1 MGTISYAQVP
11 PTAATIALNAY
22 IYGYGGHSLVTPH
35 AALKQLWWTEDRIDS
50 KVTRKFV
57 VSQIKG
63 EERDFLDKPLAFGEG
78 LTDDTY
84 MEWILGRARRLFLIL
99 AEIGKPEQIFGL
111 IDDSLDDDD
120 LPFSFESIVDMDLCV
135 EPDERLNRKF
145 HTTQFLYLLRQLVQG
160 GHIDY
165 GPQEHIPMEYV
176 HKVPPAVSLQSWD
189 RIHFPKDQE
198 QVFVRRK
205 FAFGTG
211 NDKDDLREMYMQDIA
226 EARRLAHPH
235 VARVW
240 ASYTAGDA
248 GYVLSDFVP
257 EHTLASFIAHRTPY
271 QFMRVPQAERPI
283 ILLEWMHC
291 LIDALAM
298 LHHRGV
304 SHGAIR
310 PSNILI
316 DHDNCIAFSDIG
328 VLRTFQ
334 RGKKS
339 IKNEVSGYSAPETHV
354 EEKVRGVHFA
364 DAPSSPIDIKRSSD
378 DSTFSETSL
387 SSSSSPKISNP
398 ILIHSSSPMVDSP
411 MNSFN
416 YPSLPP
422 PIPLF
427 RNFSRHLPPPPTFA
441 SASKWSPTPGK
452 SRRLFRRSNSP
463 PVSLSSSPPD
473 GEQKFFSPD
482 DVGPSHPI
490 PIRADRKPSWASW
503 GTTPCPT
510 SSTPSDPSSLL
521 SELLNEPLTVP
532 KPLVIRKTA
541 SQRSLNDNTAT
552 ASTRQN
558 TGFESDIFSLGCV
571 YLDLVTYIVKGKL
584 SDLQKFRAQ
593 AKAPLPTDTATLHT
607 WLAHLASDAIRLS
620 PTVPVL
626 SALVPILGVVR
637 DMLLPD
643 PSHRPTAMIIRD
655 RISAALEQA
664 NLHSLCCK
672 DRTWDPDLASQQR
685 ARLSTRRPPK
695 APGKESASTS
705 LGSVTTESSVEGGA
719 EYAADGPDVT
729 MRRSL
734 SVGSAALEKNGGS
747 TGKMKKLGLGWM
759 RKPHAK
765 GF

>member
-11 PTAATIALNAY
+11 PTAATKALNAY
-22 IYGYGGHSLVTPH
+22 IYRFGGHSLVTPH

-120 LPFSFESIVDMDLCV
+120 LPFSYESIVDMDLCV
-135 EPDERLNRKF
+135 EPDERLNRRF
-145 HTTQFLYLLRQLVQG
+145 HATQFLYLLRQIDQG

-165 GPQEHIPMEYV
+165 GPQEYIPMEYV

-189 RIHFPKDQE
+189 RIHFPKDHE

-205 FAFGTG
+205 FTFGTG
-211 NDKDDLREMYMQDIA
+211 NDKDNLRETYMQDLA
-226 EARRLAHPH
+226 EAKRLAHPH
-235 VARVW
+235 IARVW

-271 QFMRVPQAERPI
+271 QFMRVAQAERPV

-291 LIDALAM
+291 LTDALAM
-298 LHHRGV
+298 LHHRGI

-328 VLRTFQ
+328 ILRTFQ
-334 RGKKS
+334 RGK
-339 IKNEVSGYSAPETHV
+339 IFVKNEASGYSAPEIHM

-364 DAPSSPIDIKRSSD
+364 DSLSSVIHVKRGSD
-378 DSTFSETSL
+378 DSDLSDASL
-387 SSSSSPKISNP
+387 SSSSSPKVSNSMP
-398 ILIHSSSPMVDSP
+398 IHSSEAMVDSP

-416 YPSLPP
+416 HSSMSS

-427 RNFSRHLPPPPTFA
+427 RNFSRHLPPPQTFA
-441 SASKWSPTPGK
+441 SANIWSPSSGK
-452 SRRLFRRSNSP
+452 SRRLLRKSNSP
-463 PVSLSSSPPD
+463 PASSSGSPP
-473 GEQKFFSPD
+473 GKGSKFFSPD
-482 DVGPSHPI
+482 DIGPSQPI
-490 PIRADRKPSWASW
+490 QISPDRRPSWASW
-503 GTTPCPT
+503 GTSPCPT
-510 SSTPSDPSSLL
+510 SSTASDPSSLL
-521 SELLNEPLTVP
+521 SELLNEPLSIP

-541 SQRSLNDNTAT
+541 SQSSLNNTLVT
-552 ASTRQN
+552 TPTRQD
-558 TGFESDIFSLGCV
+558 TGFESDVFSLGCV

-620 PTVPVL
+620 PTVHVL
-626 SALVPILGVVR
+626 SALVPVLGVVR

-643 PSHRPTAMIIRD
+643 PSHRPTALAIRD
-655 RISAALEQA
+655 RIAAALEQE
-664 NLHSLCCK
+664 NLHCLCCK
-672 DRTWDPDLASQQR
+672 DRDWDPELAAEQR
-685 ARLSTRRPPK
+685 PRLSNRRPPK
-695 APGKESASTS
+695 ANEKDSTDTS
-705 LGSVTTESSVEGGA
+705 LVSVTTKSSADGGSEG
-719 EYAADGPDVT
+719 AADGPDVI

-734 SVGSAALEKNGGS
+734 SVGSGVMEKNGG
-747 TGKMKKLGLGWM
+747 KMKKVGLGWM

>member
-22 IYGYGGHSLVTPH
+22 IYGFGGHSLVTPH

-84 MEWILGRARRLFLIL
+84 MEWILGRARRLFLIM

-120 LPFSFESIVDMDLCV
+120 LPFSLESIVDMDLCV

-145 HTTQFLYLLRQLVQG
+145 YATQFLYLLRQLGQG

-189 RIHFPKDQE
+189 RVHFPKDHE
-198 QVFVRRK
+198 QVYARRK

-211 NDKDDLREMYMQDIA
+211 DDKDELREAYLRDTG
-226 EARRLAHPH
+226 EAGRLVHPH
-235 VARVW
+235 IARVW

-248 GYVLSDFVP
+248 GYVLSDFVA

-271 QFMRVPQAERPI
+271 QFMRVPQGDRPI

-291 LIDALAM
+291 LVDALAM
-298 LHHRGV
+298 LHHQGLQ
-304 SHGAIR
+304 HGAIR
-310 PSNILI
+310 PSNILV

-328 VLRTFQ
+328 ILRTFQ
-334 RGKKS
+334 RGKKAV
-339 IKNEVSGYSAPETHV
+339 KNEVSGYSAPEIYQ

-364 DAPSSPIDIKRSSD
+364 DAPSSPVEIKRGSNDGTISGV
-378 DSTFSETSL
+378 SI
-387 SSSSSPKISNP
+387 SSSSPSDTSKP
-398 ILIHSSSPMVDSP
+398 VLVYSSSPPVDSP

-416 YPSLPP
+416 PSSPA

-441 SASKWSPTPGK
+441 SA
-452 SRRLFRRSNSP
+452 NS
-463 PVSLSSSPPD
+463 STDD
-473 GEQKFFSPD
+473 GPKFFCPD
-482 DVGPSHPI
+482 DVGLSQPS
-490 PIRADRKPSWASW
+490 PIRVDRRPSWASW

-510 SSTPSDPSSLL
+510 SSTASDPSTLL
-521 SELLNEPLTVP
+521 SELLNEPLSIP
-532 KPLVIRKTA
+532 KPLCIRKTT
-541 SQRSLNDNTAT
+541 SQRSLNSNIQRNTQAD
-552 ASTRQN
+552 
-558 TGFESDIFSLGCV
+558 TGFESDVFCLGCV

-593 AKAPLPTDTATLHT
+593 SKAPLPTDTATLYT

-643 PSHRPTAMIIRD
+643 PSHRPTALVIRD
-655 RISAALEQA
+655 RIAAALEQA
-664 NLHSLCCK
+664 DLHSLCCK
-672 DRTWDPDLASQQR
+672 ERSWDPELAVLQR

-695 APGKESASTS
+695 TSEDKSTRPS
-705 LGSVTTESSVEGGA
+705 LGSETTEGSAEVGA
-719 EYAADGPDVT
+719 EPVADSHSII

-734 SVGSAALEKNGGS
+734 SVGSGVMEKNGNS
-747 TGKMKKLGLGWM
+747 RMKKLGLGWM

>member
-11 PTAATIALNAY
+11 PTAATKALNAY
-22 IYGYGGHSLVTPH
+22 IYGFGGHSLVTPH

-120 LPFSFESIVDMDLCV
+120 LPFSYESIVDMDLCV

-145 HTTQFLYLLRQLVQG
+145 HATQFLYLLRQIDQG

-189 RIHFPKDQE
+189 RIHFPKDHE

-205 FAFGTG
+205 FTFGTG
-211 NDKDDLREMYMQDIA
+211 NDKDNLRETYMQDLA
-226 EARRLAHPH
+226 EAKRLAHPH
-235 VARVW
+235 IARVW

-271 QFMRVPQAERPI
+271 QFMRVAQAERPV

-298 LHHRGV
+298 LHHRGI

-334 RGKKS
+334 RGKRFV
-339 IKNEVSGYSAPETHV
+339 KNEASGYSAPEMHM

-364 DAPSSPIDIKRSSD
+364 DSLSSVIHVKRGSD
-378 DSTFSETSL
+378 DSHLSDASL
-387 SSSSSPKISNP
+387 SSSSSPKVSNSMP
-398 ILIHSSSPMVDSP
+398 IHNSGPLIDSP

-416 YPSLPP
+416 PSSMSS

-441 SASKWSPTPGK
+441 SANIWSPSSGK
-452 SRRLFRRSNSP
+452 SRRLLRKSNSP
-463 PVSLSSSPPD
+463 PASSSGSPP
-473 GEQKFFSPD
+473 GKGSKFFSPD
-482 DVGPSHPI
+482 DTGPSQPI
-490 PIRADRKPSWASW
+490 PISPDRRPSWASW
-503 GTTPCPT
+503 GTSPCPT
-510 SSTPSDPSSLL
+510 SSTASDPSSLL
-521 SELLNEPLTVP
+521 SELLNEPLSIP
-532 KPLVIRKTA
+532 KPLVIRKTV
-541 SQRSLNDNTAT
+541 SQSSLSNTLVT
-552 ASTRQN
+552 TPTRQD
-558 TGFESDIFSLGCV
+558 TGFESDVFSLGCV

-620 PTVPVL
+620 PTVHVL

-643 PSHRPTAMIIRD
+643 PSHRPTALVIRD
-655 RISAALEQA
+655 RIAAALEQE
-664 NLHSLCCK
+664 NLHCLCCK
-672 DRTWDPDLASQQR
+672 DRDWDPELAAEQR
-685 ARLSTRRPPK
+685 PRLSTRRPRK
-695 APGKESASTS
+695 ATEKDSTNTS
-705 LGSVTTESSVEGGA
+705 LRSVTTESSADGGSEG
-719 EYAADGPDVT
+719 AADGPDVI

-734 SVGSAALEKNGGS
+734 SVGSGVMEKNG
-747 TGKMKKLGLGWM
+747 GKMKKLGLGWM

>member
-1 MGTISYAQVP
+1 MGTLSYAQVP

-22 IYGYGGHSLVTPH
+22 IYGFGGHSLVTPH

-63 EERDFLDKPLAFGEG
+63 EERDFLDRPLAFGEG

-99 AEIGKPEQIFGL
+99 TEIGKPEQIFGL

-145 HTTQFLYLLRQLVQG
+145 HATQFLYLLRQLDQG

-165 GPQEHIPMEYV
+165 GHQEHIPMEYV

-189 RIHFPKDQE
+189 RIHFPKDHE

-205 FAFGTG
+205 FTFGTG
-211 NDKDDLREMYMQDIA
+211 IDKDDLRETYMQDLA
-226 EARRLAHPH
+226 EAKRLAHPH
-235 VARVW
+235 IVRVW

-248 GYVLSDFVP
+248 GFVLSDFVP

-271 QFMRVPQAERPI
+271 QFMRVPQADRPV

-298 LHHRGV
+298 LHHRGI

-310 PSNILI
+310 PSNILV

-328 VLRTFQ
+328 ILRTFQ
-334 RGKKS
+334 RGKKFV
-339 IKNEVSGYSAPETHV
+339 KNEASGYSAPETQV

-364 DAPSSPIDIKRSSD
+364 ESLSSTIHIKRGSD
-378 DSTFSETSL
+378 DSTLSGAS
-387 SSSSSPKISNP
+387 SSSSSPPKILDPMVS
-398 ILIHSSSPMVDSP
+398 HSSSPMIDSP
-411 MNSFN
+411 MNSF
-416 YPSLPP
+416 SHSSS

-441 SASKWSPTPGK
+441 SANIWSHSPGK
-452 SRRLFRRSNSP
+452 SRRLLRKSNGP
-463 PVSLSSSPPD
+463 PASTSGSPPD
-473 GEQKFFSPD
+473 QSPKFFLPD
-482 DVGPSHPI
+482 GAGPSQPI
-490 PIRADRKPSWASW
+490 PISPDRRPSWASW

-510 SSTPSDPSSLL
+510 SSIASDPSSLL
-521 SELLNEPLTVP
+521 SELLNEPPNVP
-532 KPLVIRKTA
+532 KPLVIRKTT
-541 SQRSLNDNTAT
+541 SQSSLNNNNPAAT
-552 ASTRQN
+552 STHQD

-593 AKAPLPTDTATLHT
+593 TKAPLPTDTATLHT

-620 PTVPVL
+620 PTVHVL

-643 PSHRPTAMIIRD
+643 PSHRPTALVIRD
-655 RISAALEQA
+655 RIAAALEQA
-664 NLHSLCCK
+664 NLNALCCK
-672 DRTWDPDLASQQR
+672 DRDWDPELAAQQR
-685 ARLSTRRPPK
+685 PRLSTRRPPK
-695 APGKESASTS
+695 TTGKGSTDTS
-705 LGSVTTESSVEGGA
+705 LGSVTTESSSA
-719 EYAADGPDVT
+719 EFSGESAADGPDVM

-734 SVGSAALEKNGGS
+734 SAGSGALEKNGG
-747 TGKMKKLGLGWM
+747 GRMKKLGLGWM
-759 RKPHAK
+759 KKPHAK

>member
-22 IYGYGGHSLVTPH
+22 IYGFGGHSLVTPH
-35 AALKQLWWTEDRIDS
+35 AALKQLWWTEDRIDN

-120 LPFSFESIVDMDLCV
+120 LPFSLESIADMDLSV

-145 HTTQFLYLLRQLVQG
+145 HATQFLYLLRQLGPG

-176 HKVPPAVSLQSWD
+176 HKIPPAVTLQSWD
-189 RIHFPKDQE
+189 RIHFPKDHG

-205 FAFGTG
+205 FMFGVG
-211 NDKDDLREMYMQDIA
+211 NDQDDLREMYMQDLA
-226 EARRLAHPH
+226 EAKQLAHPH
-235 VARVW
+235 IARLW

-257 EHTLASFIAHRTPY
+257 EHTLATFIAHRTPY
-271 QFMRVPQAERPI
+271 QFMRVPQAERPV

-291 LIDALAM
+291 LVDALAM

-304 SHGAIR
+304 QHGAIR

-328 VLRTFQ
+328 ILRTFQ
-334 RGKKS
+334 RGKKLV
-339 IKNEVSGYSAPETHV
+339 KNEASGYAAPETHV
-354 EEKVRGVHFA
+354 EERIRGVHFA
-364 DAPSSPIDIKRSSD
+364 DTPMDNKRSSD
-378 DSTFSETSL
+378 DSTLSETS
-387 SSSSSPKISNP
+387 IS
-398 ILIHSSSPMVDSP
+398 
-411 MNSFN
+411 
-416 YPSLPP
+416 
-422 PIPLF
+422 
-427 RNFSRHLPPPPTFA
+427 
-441 SASKWSPTPGK
+441 
-452 SRRLFRRSNSP
+452 
-463 PVSLSSSPPD
+463 
-473 GEQKFFSPD
+473 
-482 DVGPSHPI
+482 
-490 PIRADRKPSWASW
+490 
-503 GTTPCPT
+503 T
-510 SSTPSDPSSLL
+510 SVPEIKYLL
-521 SELLNEPLTVP
+521 SELLNQPLNKP
-532 KPLVIRKTA
+532 KPLVIRKRSSRTSLNSNSETA
-541 SQRSLNDNTAT
+541 SAHQD
-552 ASTRQN
+552 

-593 AKAPLPTDTATLHT
+593 AKAPLPNDTATLHT

-643 PSHRPTAMIIRD
+643 PSYRPTAFAVRD
-655 RISAALEQA
+655 RIAAALKQA
-664 NLHSLCCK
+664 DLRYLCCK
-672 DRTWDPDLASQQR
+672 DRSWDPELAFLQR
-685 ARLSTRRPPK
+685 PRLSTRRSPK
-695 APGKESASTS
+695 TSGKESLETS
-705 LGSVTTESSVEGGA
+705 LGSVTTDSSAEGGD
-719 EYAADGPDVT
+719 ESAADGPSVT

-734 SVGSAALEKNGGS
+734 SVGSGVLEKDRA
-747 TGKMKKLGLGWM
+747 GKMKKLGLGWM

>member
-22 IYGYGGHSLVTPH
+22 IYGFGGHSLVTPH

-84 MEWILGRARRLFLIL
+84 MEWILGRARRLFLIM

-120 LPFSFESIVDMDLCV
+120 LPFSLESIVDMDLCV

-145 HTTQFLYLLRQLVQG
+145 YATQFLYLLRQLGQG

-189 RIHFPKDQE
+189 RVHFPKDHE
-198 QVFVRRK
+198 QVYARRK

-211 NDKDDLREMYMQDIA
+211 DDKDELREAYLRDTG
-226 EARRLAHPH
+226 EAGRLVHPH
-235 VARVW
+235 IARVW

-248 GYVLSDFVP
+248 GYVLSDFVA

-271 QFMRVPQAERPI
+271 QFMRVPQGDRPI

-291 LIDALAM
+291 LVDALAM
-298 LHHRGV
+298 LHHQGLQ
-304 SHGAIR
+304 HGAIR
-310 PSNILI
+310 PSNILV

-328 VLRTFQ
+328 ILRTFQ
-334 RGKKS
+334 RGKKAV
-339 IKNEVSGYSAPETHV
+339 KNEVSGYSAPEKYQ

-364 DAPSSPIDIKRSSD
+364 DAPSSPVEIKRGSNDGTISGV
-378 DSTFSETSL
+378 SI
-387 SSSSSPKISNP
+387 SSSSPSDTSKP
-398 ILIHSSSPMVDSP
+398 VLVYSSSPPVDSP

-416 YPSLPP
+416 PSSPA

-441 SASKWSPTPGK
+441 SA
-452 SRRLFRRSNSP
+452 NSSTDDDP
-463 PVSLSSSPPD
+463 
-473 GEQKFFSPD
+473 KFFCPD
-482 DVGPSHPI
+482 DVGLSQPS
-490 PIRADRKPSWASW
+490 PIRVGRRPSWASW

-510 SSTPSDPSSLL
+510 SSTASDPSTLL
-521 SELLNEPLTVP
+521 SELLNEPLSVP
-532 KPLVIRKTA
+532 KPLCIRKTT
-541 SQRSLNDNTAT
+541 SQRSLNSNIQRNTRAD
-552 ASTRQN
+552 
-558 TGFESDIFSLGCV
+558 TGFESDVFSLGCV

-593 AKAPLPTDTATLHT
+593 SKAPLPTDTATLYT

-643 PSHRPTAMIIRD
+643 PSHRPTAHVIRD
-655 RISAALEQA
+655 RIAAALEQA
-664 NLHSLCCK
+664 DLHSLCCK
-672 DRTWDPDLASQQR
+672 ERSWDPELAVLQR

-695 APGKESASTS
+695 TSEDKSTRPS
-705 LGSVTTESSVEGGA
+705 LGSETTEGSAEVGA
-719 EYAADGPDVT
+719 EPVADSHSIM

-734 SVGSAALEKNGGS
+734 SVGSGVMEKNGNS
-747 TGKMKKLGLGWM
+747 RMKKLGLGWM

>member
-35 AALKQLWWTEDRIDS
+35 AALKQLWWTEDRIES

-120 LPFSFESIVDMDLCV
+120 LPFSLESIVDMDLCV

-145 HTTQFLYLLRQLVQG
+145 HATQFLYLLRQLGQG

-189 RIHFPKDQE
+189 RIHFPKDHE

-205 FAFGTG
+205 FTFGTG
-211 NDKDDLREMYMQDIA
+211 DDKDELREAYLQDIT
-226 EARRLAHPH
+226 EARRLVHPH
-235 VARVW
+235 IARVW

-248 GYVLSDFVP
+248 GYVLSDFVA

-271 QFMRVPQAERPI
+271 QFMRVPQSDRPI

-291 LIDALAM
+291 LVDALAM
-298 LHHRGV
+298 LHHRGIQ
-304 SHGAIR
+304 HGAIR
-310 PSNILI
+310 PSNILV
-316 DHDNCIAFSDIG
+316 DHDNCIAFADIG
-328 VLRTFQ
+328 ILRTFQ
-334 RGKKS
+334 RGKKAV
-339 IKNEVSGYSAPETHV
+339 KNEVSGYSAPEIYQ
-354 EEKVRGVHFA
+354 EAKIRGVHFA
-364 DAPSSPIDIKRSSD
+364 DAPSSPVEITH
-378 DSTFSETSL
+378 DSEDRTMSGAL
-387 SSSSSPKISNP
+387 MSSSSPPKISRP
-398 ILIHSSSPMVDSP
+398 VLVHSSSPMIDSP
-411 MNSFN
+411 MNSFSD
-416 YPSLPP
+416 PSLPA

-427 RNFSRHLPPPPTFA
+427 RNFNS
-441 SASKWSPTPGK
+441 SADDDP
-452 SRRLFRRSNSP
+452 
-463 PVSLSSSPPD
+463 
-473 GEQKFFSPD
+473 KFFSPD
-482 DVGPSHPI
+482 DVGLSQPS
-490 PIRADRKPSWASW
+490 PIRADRRPSWASW

-510 SSTPSDPSSLL
+510 SSTASDPSALL
-521 SELLNEPLTVP
+521 SELLNEPFGIP
-532 KPLVIRKTA
+532 KPLCIRKTT
-541 SQRSLNDNTAT
+541 SQRSLNSKAREKTQTD
-552 ASTRQN
+552 
-558 TGFESDIFSLGCV
+558 TGFGSDVFSLGCV

-593 AKAPLPTDTATLHT
+593 SKAPLPTDTATLHT

-643 PSHRPTAMIIRD
+643 PCHRPTTLIIRD
-655 RISAALEQA
+655 RITAALEQA

-672 DRTWDPDLASQQR
+672 ERSWDPELAASQR

-695 APGKESASTS
+695 TSEDRPTRPS
-705 LGSVTTESSVEGGA
+705 LGSETTEGSAEAGA
-719 EYAADGPDVT
+719 ELTADSHSVI

-734 SVGSAALEKNGGS
+734 SVGSGVMEKNGTS
-747 TGKMKKLGLGWM
+747 RMKKLGLGWM

>member
-111 IDDSLDDDD
+111 IDDSFDDDD
-120 LPFSFESIVDMDLCV
+120 LPFSLESIADMDLCV
-135 EPDERLNRKF
+135 EPDERLDRKF
-145 HTTQFLYLLRQLVQG
+145 YATQFLYLLRQLG
-160 GHIDY
+160 PAGHIDY
-165 GPQEHIPMEYV
+165 GPQEHIPMEHV
-176 HKVPPAVSLQSWD
+176 HKLPPAVSLQSWD
-189 RIHFPKDQE
+189 RIHFPKDHE

-205 FAFGTG
+205 FALGAG
-211 NDKDDLREMYMQDIA
+211 DDKEELREMYMQDLTKA
-226 EARRLAHPH
+226 KQLAHPH
-235 VARVW
+235 ISRVW

-248 GYVLSDFVP
+248 GYILSDFVP

-271 QFMRVPQAERPI
+271 QFMRVPQGERPV

-304 SHGAIR
+304 QHGAIR
-310 PSNILI
+310 PSNIII

-328 VLRTFQ
+328 ILRTFQ
-334 RGKKS
+334 RGKKFV
-339 IKNEVSGYSAPETHV
+339 KNEASGYSAPETHV
-354 EEKVRGVHFA
+354 GGKVRGVHFA
-364 DAPSSPIDIKRSSD
+364 DASSSLTGTKRSSD
-378 DSTFSETSL
+378 DSTLSGASV
-387 SSSSSPKISNP
+387 SSSGSPKVSNP
-398 ILIHSSSPMVDSP
+398 ILLHSSSPIVDSP

-416 YPSLPP
+416 QPSSPL

-441 SASKWSPTPGK
+441 SASSWSSSSGR
-452 SRRLFRRSNSP
+452 SRRLFRKSNSP
-463 PVSLSSSPPD
+463 PASPSDSPPD
-473 GEQKFFSPD
+473 EGHRSFSHN
-482 DVGPSHPI
+482 DVNQSHPI
-490 PIRADRKPSWASW
+490 PIKTDRRPSWASW

-510 SSTPSDPSSLL
+510 SSTSNASSLL
-521 SELLNEPLTVP
+521 SELLNEPLNIP
-532 KPLVIRKTA
+532 KPLVIRKSA
-541 SQRSLNDNTAT
+541 SQRSLSSTAAT
-552 ASTRQN
+552 VSTRRD
-558 TGFESDIFSLGCV
+558 TGLESDVFSLGCV

-593 AKAPLPTDTATLHT
+593 AKAPLPNDTATLHT

-643 PSHRPTAMIIRD
+643 PSHRPTAFAIRD
-655 RISAALEQA
+655 RIAAALEQA
-664 NLHSLCCK
+664 DLHSLCCK
-672 DRTWDPDLASQQR
+672 DRNWDPELASQQR
-685 ARLSTRRPPK
+685 PRLCTRRPPK
-695 APGKESASTS
+695 AHGKDSTDTS
-705 LGSVTTESSVEGGA
+705 LGSVMTDSSADCGDES
-719 EYAADGPDVT
+719 AADGPSVT
-729 MRRSL
+729 MMRRSL
-734 SVGSAALEKNGGS
+734 SVGSAVLEKNGAS
-747 TGKMKKLGLGWM
+747 KMKKLGLGWM

>member
-11 PTAATIALNAY
+11 PTAATKALNAY
-22 IYGYGGHSLVTPH
+22 IYGFGGHSLVTPH

-120 LPFSFESIVDMDLCV
+120 LPFSYESIVDMDLCV

-145 HTTQFLYLLRQLVQG
+145 HATQFLYLLRQIDQG

-189 RIHFPKDQE
+189 RIHFPKDHE

-205 FAFGTG
+205 FTFGTG
-211 NDKDDLREMYMQDIA
+211 NDKDNLRKTYMQDLA
-226 EARRLAHPH
+226 EAKRLAHPH
-235 VARVW
+235 IARVW

-271 QFMRVPQAERPI
+271 QFMRVPQTERPV

-298 LHHRGV
+298 LHHRGI

-316 DHDNCIAFSDIG
+316 DHDNCIAFSDVG

-334 RGKKS
+334 RGKKLV
-339 IKNEVSGYSAPETHV
+339 KNEASGYSAPEMHV

-364 DAPSSPIDIKRSSD
+364 DSLSSMIHVKRGSD
-378 DSTFSETSL
+378 DSTLSDASL
-387 SSSSSPKISNP
+387 SSSSSPQVSNP
-398 ILIHSSSPMVDSP
+398 ISIHSSGPMVDSP

-416 YPSLPP
+416 HSAISS

-441 SASKWSPTPGK
+441 SADIWSPSSGK
-452 SRRLFRRSNSP
+452 SRRLLRKSNSP
-463 PVSLSSSPPD
+463 PASSSGSPPGKD
-473 GEQKFFSPD
+473 SKFFSPD
-482 DVGPSHPI
+482 DIGPSQPI
-490 PIRADRKPSWASW
+490 PVSPDRRPSWASW
-503 GTTPCPT
+503 GTSPCPT
-510 SSTPSDPSSLL
+510 SSTASDPSSLL
-521 SELLNEPLTVP
+521 SELLNEPLSVP
-532 KPLVIRKTA
+532 KPLIIRKTA
-541 SQRSLNDNTAT
+541 SQSSLNNTLVT
-552 ASTRQN
+552 TSTRQD

-593 AKAPLPTDTATLHT
+593 AKAPLPTATATLHT

-620 PTVPVL
+620 PTVHVL

-643 PSHRPTAMIIRD
+643 PSHRPTALAVRD
-655 RISAALEQA
+655 RIAAALEQE

-672 DRTWDPDLASQQR
+672 GCDWDPELAAQQR
-685 ARLSTRRPPK
+685 PRLSTRRPRK
-695 APGKESASTS
+695 ATGKNSTDTS
-705 LGSVTTESSVEGGA
+705 LGSVTTERSAEGGS
-719 EYAADGPDVT
+719 EGAADGPDVV

-734 SVGSAALEKNGGS
+734 SVGSGVMEKNR
-747 TGKMKKLGLGWM
+747 GKMKKLGLGWM

>member
-35 AALKQLWWTEDRIDS
+35 AALKQLWWTEDRIDG

-120 LPFSFESIVDMDLCV
+120 LPFSLSSIADMDLCV

-145 HTTQFLYLLRQLVQG
+145 YATQFLYLLRQLGPG

-176 HKVPPAVSLQSWD
+176 HKLPPAVTLQSWD
-189 RIHFPKDQE
+189 RIHFPKDHE

-205 FAFGTG
+205 FTFGIG
-211 NDKDDLREMYMQDIA
+211 DDKDDLREMYIQDLA
-226 EARRLAHPH
+226 EAKQLAHPH
-235 VARVW
+235 MARVW
-240 ASYTAGDA
+240 ASYTTGDV

-271 QFMRVPQAERPI
+271 QFMRVPQGERPV

-291 LIDALAM
+291 LVDALAM

-304 SHGAIR
+304 QHGAIR

-316 DHDNCIAFSDIG
+316 DHDNCIAFSDVGI
-328 VLRTFQ
+328 LRTFQ
-334 RGKKS
+334 RGKKFV
-339 IKNEVSGYSAPETHV
+339 KNEASGYSAPETNV

-364 DAPSSPIDIKRSSD
+364 DALSSPIGIERSSD
-378 DSTFSETSL
+378 DSTWSGTSL
-387 SSSSSPKISNP
+387 SSSSPPKILNP
-398 ILIHSSSPMVDSP
+398 KFAQSSSPIVDSP
-411 MNSFN
+411 MSSFSQ
-416 YPSLPP
+416 PSSPLS
-422 PIPLF
+422 IPLF

-441 SASKWSPTPGK
+441 SASSWSSSSGR
-452 SRRLFRRSNSP
+452 SRRLFCRSSSP
-463 PVSLSSSPPD
+463 PVSPSDSPPD
-473 GEQKFFSPD
+473 EDLRSFSSR
-482 DVGPSHPI
+482 DVDPSHPM
-490 PIRADRKPSWASW
+490 PIRADRRPSWASW
-503 GTTPCPT
+503 GTISCPT
-510 SSTPSDPSSLL
+510 SSTSNPSSLL
-521 SELLNEPLTVP
+521 SELLNKPFNIP
-532 KPLVIRKTA
+532 KPLVIRKTS
-541 SQRSLNDNTAT
+541 SQRSLNSNPAAT
-552 ASTRQN
+552 STRQN
-558 TGFESDIFSLGCV
+558 TGLESDVFSLGCV

-593 AKAPLPTDTATLHT
+593 AKAPLPNDTATLHT

-643 PSHRPTAMIIRD
+643 PSHRPTALAVRD
-655 RISAALEQA
+655 RIASALEQA
-664 NLHSLCCK
+664 DLHSLCCK
-672 DRTWDPDLASQQR
+672 DRNWDPELASQQR
-685 ARLSTRRPPK
+685 PRLSTRRPHK
-695 APGKESASTS
+695 APGKESTDTS
-705 LGSVTTESSVEGGA
+705 LGSVSTDSSAECGDES
-719 EYAADGPDVT
+719 AADGPSVT

-734 SVGSAALEKNGGS
+734 SVGSGVLEKNGAS
-747 TGKMKKLGLGWM
+747 RMKKLGLGWM

>member
-35 AALKQLWWTEDRIDS
+35 AALKQLWWTEDRIDG

-111 IDDSLDDDD
+111 IDDYLDDDD
-120 LPFSFESIVDMDLCV
+120 LPFSLSSIADMGLCV

-145 HTTQFLYLLRQLVQG
+145 HATQFLYLLRQLGPG

-176 HKVPPAVSLQSWD
+176 HKLPPAVSLQSWD
-189 RIHFPKDQE
+189 RIHFPKDHE

-205 FAFGTG
+205 FTFGIG
-211 NDKDDLREMYMQDIA
+211 DDKDDLREMFMQDLA
-226 EARRLAHPH
+226 EAKQLAHPH
-235 VARVW
+235 MARVW
-240 ASYTAGDA
+240 ASYTTGDV

-271 QFMRVPQAERPI
+271 QFMRVPQGERPV

-291 LIDALAM
+291 LVDALAM

-304 SHGAIR
+304 QHGAIR
-310 PSNILI
+310 PSNII
-316 DHDNCIAFSDIG
+316 VDHDNCIAFSDVGI
-328 VLRTFQ
+328 LRTFQ
-334 RGKKS
+334 RGKKFV
-339 IKNEVSGYSAPETHV
+339 KNEASGYSAPETNV

-364 DAPSSPIDIKRSSD
+364 DALSSPIGIERSSD
-378 DSTFSETSL
+378 DSTWSGTSL
-387 SSSSSPKISNP
+387 SSSSPPKISNP
-398 ILIHSSSPMVDSP
+398 KLSHNPSPVVDSP
-411 MNSFN
+411 MSSFSQ
-416 YPSLPP
+416 PSSPLS
-422 PIPLF
+422 IPLF

-441 SASKWSPTPGK
+441 SASSWSSSSGR
-452 SRRLFRRSNSP
+452 SRRLFCRSNSP
-463 PVSLSSSPPD
+463 PASPSGSPPD
-473 GEQKFFSPD
+473 EDHRFFSPR
-482 DVGPSHPI
+482 DVGPSHPMLI
-490 PIRADRKPSWASW
+490 KADRRPSWASW
-503 GTTPCPT
+503 GTISCPT
-510 SSTPSDPSSLL
+510 SSTSNTSGLL
-521 SELLNEPLTVP
+521 SELLNQPFNIP
-532 KPLVIRKTA
+532 KPLVIRKTS
-541 SQRSLNDNTAT
+541 SQESLNSNPAT
-552 ASTRQN
+552 TLTRQN
-558 TGFESDIFSLGCV
+558 TELESDVFSLGCV

-584 SDLQKFRAQ
+584 SDLQKFRAK
-593 AKAPLPTDTATLHT
+593 AKAPLPNDTATLHT

-643 PSHRPTAMIIRD
+643 PSHRPTAFAIRD
-655 RISAALEQA
+655 RIAAALEQA
-664 NLHSLCCK
+664 DLHSLCCK
-672 DRTWDPDLASQQR
+672 DRNWDPELASQQR
-685 ARLSTRRPPK
+685 PRLSTRCPPK
-695 APGKESASTS
+695 APGKESTDTS
-705 LGSVTTESSVEGGA
+705 LGSVSTDSGA
-719 EYAADGPDVT
+719 ECGDESAADGPSVT

-734 SVGSAALEKNGGS
+734 SVGSGVLEKNGG
-747 TGKMKKLGLGWM
+747 GRMKKLGLGWM

>member
-22 IYGYGGHSLVTPH
+22 IYGFGGHSLVTPH

-84 MEWILGRARRLFLIL
+84 MEWILGRARRLFLVL

-120 LPFSFESIVDMDLCV
+120 LPFSLESIVDMDLCV

-145 HTTQFLYLLRQLVQG
+145 YATQFLYLLRQLGQG

-189 RIHFPKDQE
+189 RVHFPKDHE
-198 QVFVRRK
+198 QVYVRRK

-211 NDKDDLREMYMQDIA
+211 DDKYELRGAYLRDVA
-226 EARRLAHPH
+226 EARRLIHPH
-235 VARVW
+235 IARVW

-248 GYVLSDFVP
+248 GYVLSDFVA

-271 QFMRVPQAERPI
+271 QFMRVPQGDRPI

-291 LIDALAM
+291 LVDALAM
-298 LHHRGV
+298 LHHRGLQ
-304 SHGAIR
+304 HGAIR
-310 PSNILI
+310 PSNILV

-328 VLRTFQ
+328 ILRTFQ
-334 RGKKS
+334 RGKKAV
-339 IKNEVSGYSAPETHV
+339 KNEVSGYSAPEIYQ

-364 DAPSSPIDIKRSSD
+364 DRPSSPVEIKHGSNDGTISGV
-378 DSTFSETSL
+378 SM
-387 SSSSSPKISNP
+387 SSSGLSDTSKSV
-398 ILIHSSSPMVDSP
+398 LVHSSSPPVDSP

-416 YPSLPP
+416 PPLPA

-441 SASKWSPTPGK
+441 SA
-452 SRRLFRRSNSP
+452 NSSTDDDP
-463 PVSLSSSPPD
+463 
-473 GEQKFFSPD
+473 KFFSPD
-482 DVGPSHPI
+482 DVGLSQPS
-490 PIRADRKPSWASW
+490 PIRVDRRPSWASW

-510 SSTPSDPSSLL
+510 SSTASDPSTLL
-521 SELLNEPLTVP
+521 SELLNEPLSVP
-532 KPLVIRKTA
+532 KPLCIRKTT
-541 SQRSLNDNTAT
+541 SQRSLNSNIQRNTQAD
-552 ASTRQN
+552 
-558 TGFESDIFSLGCV
+558 TGFESDVFSLGCV

-593 AKAPLPTDTATLHT
+593 SKAPLPTDTATLHT
-607 WLAHLASDAIRLS
+607 WLAHLASDAIRLA

-643 PSHRPTAMIIRD
+643 PSHRPTALVIRD
-655 RISAALEQA
+655 RIAAALEQA
-664 NLHSLCCK
+664 GLHSLCCK
-672 DRTWDPDLASQQR
+672 ERSWDPELAVSQR

-695 APGKESASTS
+695 TSEDKSTRPS
-705 LGSVTTESSVEGGA
+705 LGSETTEDSAEFGA
-719 EYAADGPDVT
+719 ELAADSHSIM

-734 SVGSAALEKNGGS
+734 SVGSGVMEKNGNS
-747 TGKMKKLGLGWM
+747 RMKKLGLGWM

>member
-35 AALKQLWWTEDRIDS
+35 AALKQLWWTEDRIDG

-63 EERDFLDKPLAFGEG
+63 AERDFLDKPLAFGEG

-120 LPFSFESIVDMDLCV
+120 LPFSLESIADMDLCV

-145 HTTQFLYLLRQLVQG
+145 HATQFLYLLRQIGPG

-165 GPQEHIPMEYV
+165 GPQEHIPMEHV
-176 HKVPPAVSLQSWD
+176 HKLPPAVSLQSWD
-189 RIHFPKDQE
+189 RIHFPKDHE

-205 FAFGTG
+205 FTFGAG
-211 NDKDDLREMYMQDIA
+211 DDKDDMRETYMQDLA
-226 EARRLAHPH
+226 EAKQLAHPH
-235 VARVW
+235 IARVW

-248 GYVLSDFVP
+248 GYILSDFVP

-271 QFMRVPQAERPI
+271 QFMRVPQGERPV

-304 SHGAIR
+304 QHGAIR
-310 PSNILI
+310 PSNIII

-328 VLRTFQ
+328 ILRTFQ
-334 RGKKS
+334 RGKKLV
-339 IKNEVSGYSAPETHV
+339 KNETTGYSAPETHV
-354 EEKVRGVHFA
+354 EGKVRGVHFA
-364 DAPSSPIDIKRSSD
+364 DVLSSPAGIKRSSD
-378 DSTFSETSL
+378 DSTLSGTST

-398 ILIHSSSPMVDSP
+398 ILFHSSSPLVDSP

-416 YPSLPP
+416 QPSSPLS
-422 PIPLF
+422 IPLF

-441 SASKWSPTPGK
+441 SASSWSSSSGR
-452 SRRLFRRSNSP
+452 SRRLFRKSNSP
-463 PVSLSSSPPD
+463 PASPSDSPP
-473 GEQKFFSPD
+473 EHHRSFSGN
-482 DVGPSHPI
+482 DVSPSHPI
-490 PIRADRKPSWASW
+490 PIETDRRPSWASW

-510 SSTPSDPSSLL
+510 SSTSNASSLL
-521 SELLNEPLTVP
+521 SELLNEPLNMP
-532 KPLVIRKTA
+532 KPLVIRKSA
-541 SQRSLNDNTAT
+541 SQRSLGSNAAT
-552 ASTRQN
+552 ASTRRD
-558 TGFESDIFSLGCV
+558 TGLESDIFSLGCV

-593 AKAPLPTDTATLHT
+593 AKAPLPNDTATLHT

-643 PSHRPTAMIIRD
+643 SSHRPTAFAIRD
-655 RISAALEQA
+655 RIAAALEQA
-664 NLHSLCCK
+664 DLHSLCCK
-672 DRTWDPDLASQQR
+672 TRNWDPELASQQR
-685 ARLSTRRPPK
+685 PRLSTRRPPK
-695 APGKESASTS
+695 AAGKESTDTS
-705 LGSVTTESSVEGGA
+705 LGSVMTESSADGGD
-719 EYAADGPDVT
+719 ESAADGPSVT
-729 MRRSL
+729 MMRRSL
-734 SVGSAALEKNGGS
+734 SVGSGVLEKNGGS
-747 TGKMKKLGLGWM
+747 KMKKLGLGWM

>member
-35 AALKQLWWTEDRIDS
+35 AALKQLWWTEDRIDG

-120 LPFSFESIVDMDLCV
+120 LPFSLSSIADMDLCV

-145 HTTQFLYLLRQLVQG
+145 HATQFLYLLRQLGPG

-176 HKVPPAVSLQSWD
+176 HKLPPAVSLQSWD
-189 RIHFPKDQE
+189 RIHFPKDHE

-205 FAFGTG
+205 FTFGIG
-211 NDKDDLREMYMQDIA
+211 DDKDDLREMYTQDLA
-226 EARRLAHPH
+226 EAKQLAHPH
-235 VARVW
+235 MARVW
-240 ASYTAGDA
+240 ASYTTGDV

-271 QFMRVPQAERPI
+271 QFMRVPQGERPI

-291 LIDALAM
+291 LVDALAM

-304 SHGAIR
+304 QHGAIR
-310 PSNILI
+310 PSNIII
-316 DHDNCIAFSDIG
+316 DHDNCIAFSDVGI
-328 VLRTFQ
+328 LRTFQ
-334 RGKKS
+334 RCKKFV
-339 IKNEVSGYSAPETHV
+339 KNEASAYSAPETNV

-364 DAPSSPIDIKRSSD
+364 DALSSPIGIERSSD
-378 DSTFSETSL
+378 DSTWSGTSL
-387 SSSSSPKISNP
+387 SSSSPPKISNP
-398 ILIHSSSPMVDSP
+398 KLSHNSSPVIDCPMSSFGQPSSP
-411 MNSFN
+411 LS
-416 YPSLPP
+416 
-422 PIPLF
+422 IPLF

-441 SASKWSPTPGK
+441 SASSWSSSSGR
-452 SRRLFRRSNSP
+452 SRRLFCRSNSP
-463 PVSLSSSPPD
+463 PASPSGSPPD
-473 GEQKFFSPD
+473 EDHRFFSPRD
-482 DVGPSHPI
+482 AGPSHPM
-490 PIRADRKPSWASW
+490 PIRADRRPSWASW
-503 GTTPCPT
+503 GTISCPT
-510 SSTPSDPSSLL
+510 SSTSNTSGLL
-521 SELLNEPLTVP
+521 SELLNQPFNIP
-532 KPLVIRKTA
+532 KPLVIRKTP
-541 SQRSLNDNTAT
+541 SQKSLNSNPAT
-552 ASTRQN
+552 TLTHQN
-558 TGFESDIFSLGCV
+558 TGLESDVFSLGCV

-593 AKAPLPTDTATLHT
+593 AKAPLPNDTATLHT
-607 WLAHLASDAIRLS
+607 WLAHLASDVIRLS

-643 PSHRPTAMIIRD
+643 PSHRPTAFAIRD
-655 RISAALEQA
+655 RIAAALEQA
-664 NLHSLCCK
+664 DLHSLCCK
-672 DRTWDPDLASQQR
+672 DRDWDPELASQQR
-685 ARLSTRRPPK
+685 PRLSTRRPPK
-695 APGKESASTS
+695 ASGKASTDPS
-705 LGSVTTESSVEGGA
+705 LGSVSTDSSAECGDES
-719 EYAADGPDVT
+719 AADGPSVT

-734 SVGSAALEKNGGS
+734 SVGSGVLEKNGG
-747 TGKMKKLGLGWM
+747 GRMKKLGLGWM

>member
-1 MGTISYAQVP
+1 M
-11 PTAATIALNAY
+11 ALNAY

-63 EERDFLDKPLAFGEG
+63 EERDFLDRPLAFGEG

-111 IDDSLDDDD
+111 IDDSLNDDD

-145 HTTQFLYLLRQLVQG
+145 HATQYLYLLRQLDQG

-189 RIHFPKDQE
+189 RVHFPKDHD

-205 FAFGTG
+205 FTFGTG
-211 NDKDDLREMYMQDIA
+211 DDKDDLRETYTQDLA
-226 EARRLAHPH
+226 EAKRLAHPH
-235 VARVW
+235 IARVW

-248 GYVLSDFVP
+248 GFVLSDFVP

-271 QFMRVPQAERPI
+271 QFMRVPHAERPV

-298 LHHRGV
+298 LHHRGI
-304 SHGAIR
+304 SHGVIR
-310 PSNILI
+310 PSNIVI

-334 RGKKS
+334 RGKKFV
-339 IKNEVSGYSAPETHV
+339 KNEASGYSAPETHV
-354 EEKVRGVHFA
+354 EDKVRGVHFA
-364 DAPSSPIDIKRSSD
+364 DSLSSTIHIKRGSD
-378 DSTFSETSL
+378 DSTSSGASL

-398 ILIHSSSPMVDSP
+398 ILIHSSSPMIDSP

-416 YPSLPP
+416 HSSTSPS
-422 PIPLF
+422 IPLF

-441 SASKWSPTPGK
+441 SASIWSPSSGK
-452 SRRLFRRSNSP
+452 SRRLLRKANSP
-463 PVSLSSSPPD
+463 PASPSSSSPDGGPRFFLPD
-473 GEQKFFSPD
+473 GVE
-482 DVGPSHPI
+482 PSQPI
-490 PIRADRKPSWASW
+490 PISPDRRPSWASW

-510 SSTPSDPSSLL
+510 SSTVSDPSSLL
-521 SELLNEPLTVP
+521 SELLNEPLSIP
-532 KPLVIRKTA
+532 KPLVIRKA
-541 SQRSLNDNTAT
+541 VSQSSLNNDNNNLTPT
-552 ASTRQN
+552 STYQD
-558 TGFESDIFSLGCV
+558 TGFESDVFSLGCV

-643 PSHRPTAMIIRD
+643 PSHRPTALTIRD
-655 RISAALEQA
+655 RIAAALEQA

-672 DRTWDPDLASQQR
+672 DRNWDPELAAQQR
-685 ARLSTRRPPK
+685 PRLSTRRPLK
-695 APGKESASTS
+695 ASSKESADPS
-705 LGSVTTESSVEGGA
+705 LGSITTESGTEGSGESAA
-719 EYAADGPDVT
+719 EGPDV
-729 MRRSL
+729 MLRRSL
-734 SVGSAALEKNGGS
+734 SVGSGVLEKNGPS
-747 TGKMKKLGLGWM
+747 KMKRLGLGWM
-759 RKPHAK
+759 KKPHAK

>member
-11 PTAATIALNAY
+11 PTSATIALNAY
-22 IYGYGGHSLVTPH
+22 IYGFGGHSLVTPH
-35 AALKQLWWTEDRIDS
+35 AALKQLWWTEDRIDG

-63 EERDFLDKPLAFGEG
+63 EERDFLDRPLAFGEG

-145 HTTQFLYLLRQLVQG
+145 HATQYLYLLRELDQG

-165 GPQEHIPMEYV
+165 GPQEHIPMEHV
-176 HKVPPAVSLQSWD
+176 HKVPPAVPLQSWD
-189 RIHFPKDQE
+189 RIHFPKDHE
-198 QVFVRRK
+198 HVFVRRK
-205 FAFGTG
+205 FTFGTG
-211 NDKDDLREMYMQDIA
+211 NDKDDLRQTYMQDLA
-226 EARRLAHPH
+226 EAKRLAHPH
-235 VARVW
+235 IARVW

-248 GYVLSDFVP
+248 GFVLSDFVP

-271 QFMRVPQAERPI
+271 QFMRVPQAERPV

-298 LHHRGV
+298 LHHRGI

-310 PSNILI
+310 PSNIVI
-316 DHDNCIAFSDIG
+316 DHDNCIAFSDVG

-334 RGKKS
+334 RGKKFV
-339 IKNEVSGYSAPETHV
+339 KNEASGYSAPETHL

-364 DAPSSPIDIKRSSD
+364 DSLSSTIQIKRSSD
-378 DSTFSETSL
+378 GSTL
-387 SSSSSPKISNP
+387 SGASWSSSSPPKLSDA
-398 ILIHSSSPMVDSP
+398 ILIQNSSSMVDSP
-411 MNSFN
+411 MNSFGQ
-416 YPSLPP
+416 SSISS

-441 SASKWSPTPGK
+441 SANIWSPSTGK
-452 SRRLFRRSNSP
+452 SRRLLRKTKRP
-463 PVSLSSSPPD
+463 PASSDSSPSD
-473 GEQKFFSPD
+473 GSPKLSGF
-482 DVGPSHPI
+482 DVVESSHPI
-490 PIRADRKPSWASW
+490 PISPDRRPSWASW

-510 SSTPSDPSSLL
+510 SSTASDPSSLL
-521 SELLNEPLTVP
+521 SELLNEPLSVP
-532 KPLVIRKTA
+532 KPLVIRKTT
-541 SQRSLNDNTAT
+541 SRSSLSKDNNNLGAT
-552 ASTRQN
+552 STHQD
-558 TGFESDIFSLGCV
+558 TGFESDVFSLGCV

-593 AKAPLPTDTATLHT
+593 TKAPLPTDTATLHT

-620 PTVPVL
+620 PTVHVL

-643 PSHRPTAMIIRD
+643 PSHRPTALTIRD
-655 RISAALEQA
+655 RIAAALEQA

-672 DRTWDPDLASQQR
+672 DRTWDPELAAQQR
-685 ARLSTRRPPK
+685 PRLSTRRPFKP
-695 APGKESASTS
+695 AEKESTDTS
-705 LGSVTTESSVEGGA
+705 LETESS
-719 EYAADGPDVT
+719 ADGGSDSAAEGPDAIL
-729 MRRSL
+729 RRSL
-734 SVGSAALEKNGGS
+734 SVGSGVLEKNGGS
-747 TGKMKKLGLGWM
+747 KMKRLKLGWM
-759 RKPHAK
+759 KKPHAK

>member
-22 IYGYGGHSLVTPH
+22 IYGFGGHSLVTPH

-120 LPFSFESIVDMDLCV
+120 LPFSLESIADMDLCV
-135 EPDERLNRKF
+135 EPDERLNQKF
-145 HTTQFLYLLRQLVQG
+145 HATQFLYLLRQLGQG

-176 HKVPPAVSLQSWD
+176 HKIPPAVMLQSWD
-189 RIHFPKDQE
+189 RIHFPKDHG

-205 FAFGTG
+205 FTFGVG
-211 NDKDDLREMYMQDIA
+211 DDQDNLREMYMEDLA
-226 EARRLAHPH
+226 EAKQLAHPH
-235 VARVW
+235 IARLW

-248 GYVLSDFVP
+248 GYILSDFVP
-257 EHTLASFIAHRTPY
+257 EHTLATFIAHRTPY
-271 QFMRVPQAERPI
+271 QFMRVPQAERPV

-291 LIDALAM
+291 LVDALAM

-304 SHGAIR
+304 QHGAIR

-328 VLRTFQ
+328 ILRTFQ
-334 RGKKS
+334 RGKRLV
-339 IKNEVSGYSAPETHV
+339 KNEASGYAAPETHV
-354 EEKVRGVHFA
+354 EETTRGVHSA
-364 DAPSSPIDIKRSSD
+364 DSPMDNKRSSD
-378 DSTFSETSL
+378 DSTLSEASVC
-387 SSSSSPKISNP
+387 SSSPPKISNP
-398 ILIHSSSPMVDSP
+398 ILIHSSSPIVDSP

-416 YPSLPP
+416 LSSSSP

-441 SASKWSPTPGK
+441 SASLWSSSSSR
-452 SRRLFRRSNSP
+452 SRRLFRKSNSP
-463 PVSLSSSPPD
+463 PASPSGSPPD
-473 GEQKFFSPD
+473 ETHRSFSHN
-482 DVGPSHPI
+482 DVGPSYPV
-490 PIRADRKPSWASW
+490 PIRADRRPSWASW
-503 GTTPCPT
+503 GTISCPT
-510 SSTPSDPSSLL
+510 SSTSNPSSLL
-521 SELLNEPLTVP
+521 SELLNQPLNKP
-532 KPLVIRKTA
+532 KPLVIRKQS
-541 SQRSLNDNTAT
+541 SQRSFNSNSETV
-552 ASTRQN
+552 STHQD

-593 AKAPLPTDTATLHT
+593 AKAPLPNDTATLHT

-643 PSHRPTAMIIRD
+643 PNHRPTALTIRD
-655 RISAALEQA
+655 RIAAALEQA

-672 DRTWDPDLASQQR
+672 DRSWDPELASLQR
-685 ARLSTRRPPK
+685 PRLSTRRPPK
-695 APGKESASTS
+695 TSGKESLETS
-705 LGSVTTESSVEGGA
+705 LGSVSTDSSAEGGD
-719 EYAADGPDVT
+719 ESVADGPSVT

-734 SVGSAALEKNGGS
+734 SVGRGVFEKDGAS
-747 TGKMKKLGLGWM
+747 KMKKLGLGWM

>member
-63 EERDFLDKPLAFGEG
+63 EERDFLDRPLAFGEG

-145 HTTQFLYLLRQLVQG
+145 HATQFLYLLRQLDQG

-189 RIHFPKDQE
+189 RIHFPKDRE

-205 FAFGTG
+205 FTFGTG
-211 NDKDDLREMYMQDIA
+211 IDKDDLRETYMQDLA
-226 EARRLAHPH
+226 EAKRLAHPH
-235 VARVW
+235 IARVW

-248 GYVLSDFVP
+248 GFVLSDFVP

-271 QFMRVPQAERPI
+271 QFMRVPQAERPV

-298 LHHRGV
+298 LHHRGI

-310 PSNILI
+310 PSNIII

-334 RGKKS
+334 RGKKFV
-339 IKNEVSGYSAPETHV
+339 KNEASSYSAPEMNV

-364 DAPSSPIDIKRSSD
+364 ESLSSTIHIKRGSD
-378 DSTFSETSL
+378 DSTLSGASL
-387 SSSSSPKISNP
+387 SSSSPPKISDP
-398 ILIHSSSPMVDSP
+398 ILIHSSSPMIDSP
-411 MNSFN
+411 MNSFGH
-416 YPSLPP
+416 SSS

-441 SASKWSPTPGK
+441 SANIWSPSSGK
-452 SRRLFRRSNSP
+452 SRRLLRKSNSP
-463 PVSLSSSPPD
+463 PTSTSGSPPD
-473 GEQKFFSPD
+473 KSPEAIL
-482 DVGPSHPI
+482 GFLGYN
-490 PIRADRKPSWASW
+490 A
-503 GTTPCPT
+503 
-510 SSTPSDPSSLL
+510 
-521 SELLNEPLTVP
+521 VP
-532 KPLVIRKTA
+532 YVQHHFRSPLVIRKTG
-541 SQRSLNDNTAT
+541 SQSSLINNNLAPT
-552 ASTRQN
+552 STHQD
-558 TGFESDIFSLGCV
+558 TGFESDVFSLGCV

-593 AKAPLPTDTATLHT
+593 TKAPLPTDTATLHT

-620 PTVPVL
+620 PTVHVL

-643 PSHRPTAMIIRD
+643 PSHRPTALTIRD
-655 RISAALEQA
+655 RVAAALEQA
-664 NLHSLCCK
+664 NLHALCCK
-672 DRTWDPDLASQQR
+672 DRDWDPELASQQR
-685 ARLSTRRPPK
+685 PRLSTRRPPK
-695 APGKESASTS
+695 ATGKESTDTS
-705 LGSVTTESSVEGGA
+705 LGSVTTESSSA
-719 EYAADGPDVT
+719 ELSGESAADGPDVM

-734 SVGSAALEKNGGS
+734 SILWWEGNYP
-747 TGKMKKLGLGWM
+747 MKLICENNYYRVDLY
-759 RKPHAK
+759 
-765 GF
+765 

>member
-120 LPFSFESIVDMDLCV
+120 LPFSLGSIADMDLCV

-145 HTTQFLYLLRQLVQG
+145 YATQFLYLLRQLG
-160 GHIDY
+160 PRGHINY

-176 HKVPPAVSLQSWD
+176 HKIPPAVSLQSWD
-189 RIHFPKDQE
+189 RVHFPKDHE
-198 QVFVRRK
+198 QVFIRRK
-205 FAFGTG
+205 FTFGAG
-211 NDKDDLREMYMQDIA
+211 DDKDDLREMYMQDLA
-226 EARRLAHPH
+226 EAKQLAHPH
-235 VARVW
+235 IARIW

-248 GYVLSDFVP
+248 GFILSDFVP

-271 QFMRVPQAERPI
+271 QFMRVPQGERPV

-291 LIDALAM
+291 LVDALAM

-304 SHGAIR
+304 QHGAIR

-334 RGKKS
+334 RGKQS
-339 IKNEVSGYSAPETHV
+339 VKNEASGYSAPETHV
-354 EEKVRGVHFA
+354 DEKVRGVHFA
-364 DAPSSPIDIKRSSD
+364 DSLSSSIGIKRSSD
-378 DSTFSETSL
+378 DSILSGTSL
-387 SSSSSPKISNP
+387 SSSSPPKISNP

-411 MNSFN
+411 MNSFSQSSS
-416 YPSLPP
+416 PV

-441 SASKWSPTPGK
+441 SAGSWS
-452 SRRLFRRSNSP
+452 SSSCRARRLFRKSNSP
-463 PVSLSSSPPD
+463 PASPSGSPPD
-473 GEQKFFSPD
+473 ANHKSFSFNGI
-482 DVGPSHPI
+482 GPSHPI
-490 PIRADRKPSWASW
+490 SVTTDRRPSWASW
-503 GTTPCPT
+503 GTTSCPT
-510 SSTPSDPSSLL
+510 SSTSNPSSLL
-521 SELLNEPLTVP
+521 SELLNEPINLP
-532 KPLVIRKTA
+532 KPLVIRKTS
-541 SQRSLNDNTAT
+541 SQRSLNGDPTTIA
-552 ASTRQN
+552 ARQD
-558 TGFESDIFSLGCV
+558 TGLESDVFSLGCV

-593 AKAPLPTDTATLHT
+593 AKAPLPTDTSTLHT

-643 PSHRPTAMIIRD
+643 HSHRPTAFAIRE
-655 RISAALEQA
+655 RIAAALEQA
-664 NLHSLCCK
+664 DLHSLCCK
-672 DRTWDPDLASQQR
+672 DRNWDPELASQQR
-685 ARLSTRRPPK
+685 PRLSTRRPPK
-695 APGKESASTS
+695 APGKESTDTS
-705 LGSVTTESSVEGGA
+705 LGSVMTDSSADCGDES
-719 EYAADGPDVT
+719 AADGPSVT
-729 MRRSL
+729 MMRRSL
-734 SVGSAALEKNGGS
+734 SVGSGVLEKNGGS
-747 TGKMKKLGLGWM
+747 KMKKLGLGWM

>member
-22 IYGYGGHSLVTPH
+22 IYGFGGHSLVTPH

-63 EERDFLDKPLAFGEG
+63 EERDFLDRPLAFGEG

-120 LPFSFESIVDMDLCV
+120 LPFSLESIVDMDLCV
-135 EPDERLNRKF
+135 EPDERMNRKF
-145 HTTQFLYLLRQLVQG
+145 YATQFLYLLRQLKQG

-176 HKVPPAVSLQSWD
+176 HKIPPAVSLQSWD
-189 RIHFPKDQE
+189 RIHFPKDHE

-205 FAFGTG
+205 FIFGG
-211 NDKDDLREMYMQDIA
+211 ADDKDELREMFTQD
-226 EARRLAHPH
+226 LAQAQMLNHPH

-271 QFMRVPQAERPI
+271 QFMRVPQIERPV

-291 LIDALAM
+291 LVDALAM

-304 SHGAIR
+304 QHGAIR
-310 PSNILI
+310 PSNILV
-316 DHDNCIAFSDIG
+316 DHDNCIAFSDVG
-328 VLRTFQ
+328 TLRTFQ

-339 IKNEVSGYSAPETHV
+339 VKNEITGYSAPETSP

-364 DAPSSPIDIKRSSD
+364 DTLSSPINIKRGSNDSIFSGSSM
-378 DSTFSETSL
+378 F
-387 SSSSSPKISNP
+387 SSSPPKISSP
-398 ILIHSSSPMVDSP
+398 VLIHNSSPMVDSP

-416 YPSLPP
+416 DPTLPS

-441 SASKWSPTPGK
+441 SASIWSSSSGRT
-452 SRRLFRRSNSP
+452 RRLFRRSNSP
-463 PVSLSSSPPD
+463 PASPSSSPSD
-473 GEQKFFSPD
+473 EGQSFFPPQD
-482 DVGPSHPI
+482 PAPAYPA
-490 PIRADRKPSWASW
+490 PIRADKRPSWASW
-503 GTTPCPT
+503 CTTPCPT
-510 SSTPSDPSSLL
+510 SSTSSDPSSLL
-521 SELLNEPLTVP
+521 SELLNEPLTMP
-532 KPLVIRKTA
+532 RPLFIRRTA
-541 SQRSLNDNTAT
+541 SQRLLNSNLHIVTERPD
-552 ASTRQN
+552 
-558 TGFESDIFSLGCV
+558 TGFESDVFSLGCV

-637 DMLLPD
+637 DMLLPE
-643 PSHRPTAMIIRD
+643 PSQRPIALMVRD
-655 RISAALEQA
+655 RIAAALEQA
-664 NLHSLCCK
+664 NLHSICCK
-672 DRTWDPDLASQQR
+672 DRSWDPELASEQR
-685 ARLSTRRPPK
+685 PRLSTRRPPK
-695 APGKESASTS
+695 LPGDDSITTS
-705 LGSVTTESSVEGGA
+705 LESVVSESSAEGGG
-719 EYAADGPDVT
+719 EYATDGPGVQ

-734 SVGSAALEKNGGS
+734 SVGSGVMENNGGNS
-747 TGKMKKLGLGWM
+747 RMKKLGLGWM